1 MEARPADSCP
11 TPLLEGGSDLALR
24 SQRFVL
30 ESLRHSAKVH
40 LGLLRW
46 LLTRSIQQ
54 VLRSSLMLSFPQK
67 KSMDITTL
75 LWL

>member
-1 MEARPADSCP
+1 
-11 TPLLEGGSDLALR
+11 
-24 SQRFVL
+24 
-30 ESLRHSAKVH
+30 LRHSAKVH

-54 VLRSSLMLSFPQK
+54 VLRSSLTLSFPQK